1 MKHILLPTDFSENSW
16 NAISYAIH
24 LFKDD
29 ACTFYLL
36 NTYTPVIYHVEY
48 VLGYP
53 AQFGLEDTIRNT
65 SLEHLKT
72 LKQRISDTFGNNSNH
87 EFQTMA
93 RFDTLISGIHDF
105 MESHTIHMI
114 VMGTKGATGAEEVL
128 FGSNTVQ
135 VFKNVKC
142 PVLAIPDGFIYITP
156 SSILFPSDYG
166 IAYHTSQL
174 EPLLALAKTHHSKID
189 ILHVLT
195 TDLSEVQLNNKA
207 SLQKILPQGNHEFHD
222 LKGDN
227 VMRGILAYQEK
238 NAVDML
244 AMINNKKSFFENI
257 FFKSTVNQI
266 GFHLTAPFLVMP
278 SQLNTQKTKT
288 T

>member
-1 MKHILLPTDFSENSW
+1 MKNILLPTDFSDNSW

-65 SLEHLKT
+65 SLEHLKS
-72 LKQRISDTFGNNSNH
+72 LKQRISDTFGNNPIH
-87 EFQTMA
+87 EFQTIA

-105 MESHTIHMI
+105 MESHTINMI

-142 PVLAIPDGFIYITP
+142 PVLAIPEGFAYKTP
-156 SSILFPSDYG
+156 TSILFPSDYG
-166 IAYHTSQL
+166 IAYQTSQL
-174 EPLLALAKTHHSKID
+174 ESLLELAKTHNSNID
-189 ILHVLT
+189 IFHVLT
-195 TDLSEVQLNNKA
+195 SELSQSQLNNKA
-207 SLQKILPQGNHEFHD
+207 SLEKILPRGNYAFHD
-222 LKGDN
+222 LQDTN
-227 VMRGILAYQEK
+227 VMRGILTYQET
-238 NAVDML
+238 NAIDML
-244 AMINNKKSFFENI
+244 VMINNKKSFFENI

-266 GFHLTAPFLVMP
+266 GFHLTAPFLVIP
-278 SQLNTQKTKT
+278 SQLNTQN
-288 T
+288 